1 MRTGVTAIDG
11 VGPWR
16 DLHARPSGRGRWL
29 VAPCLLAVALLAFAI
44 TAAPAAA
51 TNSHHFAGTIDTGT
65 DPVTGGPCNVWDL
78 DVDAQENVYVIC
90 GGSQLGNNFSSG
102 AVVKKFDKN
111 GNPVPFT
118 ANLPYIQGNTLLE
131 DPYPEAKENEYGK
144 TFQNEGKI
152 AVDTSSGPTA
162 GYIYIITSSH
172 LDVLKPS
179 GQFVASLSAAGAFG
193 LNSVAADAEGNVYY
207 NSGFKIDKR
216 DQSLAVV
223 AQLYDSTGNGVTSA
237 GSEQPASQDMAF
249 DSTGAVWGVGT
260 ADPLGG
266 FEADTIARWEAD
278 QFRPPEQESTFSLGN
293 HRKAKMSPLVEAPLK
308 AFGSEEQ
315 LKATSISVDRSDD
328 TLFVETSDVFGTQ
341 PRHIL
346 QFTRGTEDE
355 PSHQLGAPIGDNS
368 NIGPTTVG
376 GNAEGVAVASGG
388 TVFVAAGSEGIS
400 KFVAG
405 GPLPTVRDHRVAL
418 ADVGHTDVTV
428 RAEVEL
434 AGGGPITEC
443 EVRYGTTREYD
454 RSAPCVPDPSGSNF
468 DEDTAISAH
477 LTGLTTGT
485 EYHAAVVASNAE
497 GTGYGIDR
505 TFSPAAVLDLNT
517 SPATDITD
525 STATFRGSFDPDGIS
540 TTYHFEYGLAG
551 ELTAS
556 TEESAPVEGSGEL
569 PVAVP
574 VTNLGTGKEYQYRL
588 VATNSLGTT
597 RGPIQSFTVAGPP
610 TIFGVHASNVGSE
623 EADLGGRINTLGYPT
638 TYKFEYGPTAA
649 YGSVAP
655 ASGEGDAGEG
665 TQTEGFQ
672 EHVSGLE
679 PGRVYHFRLVATN
692 RWGTTTSDDT
702 TFNYLPAPCPNEHV
716 RQEMKSSFLP
726 DCRAYELVSPE
737 NAGGAQIYPGSEAYV
752 AGAKG
757 FPSFHQIGD
766 QREIQNTGLA
776 NNPPRFAYYV
786 GLGGIASLDA
796 PTAFLDL
803 YTATRTDEGWK
814 TSFSGISGREYAG
827 TAHKTCSISLDL
839 CLDHIRRNAFTEGEE
854 PNNWGYLFNLNDE
867 KLGPVPT
874 NLESVENGVNFIG
887 DIRNSPDLSH
897 FAFSSRN
904 VAFAEGGVT
913 ESPGSA
919 YDNDL
924 KTGTVKII
932 STLPDGE
939 PIPYGGVANEFI
951 TIPPTGVSRD
961 GSHILMETHAPDGPN
976 RLYMSVNDGPAYE
989 VSEGHGVTFIGMT
1002 PDGSKVLFLATQQ
1015 LLPEDTDESADIYMW
1030 HENEGSPPS
1039 LTLVTQGDG
1048 AGNSD
1053 ACQASWTEKCSVE
1066 LLKTQNGDRT
1076 GFSEPLGLRYQDVT
1090 LGGTDSKL
1098 ASSSGGVF
1106 FFSPD
1111 VLAGSA
1117 PHNGKNLYFANN
1129 GEIHYVAT
1137 LAGSQTIDRIQIS
1150 PDGEHAG
1157 FLTRARLTSYE
1168 NENFEEM
1175 YSYTPGT
1182 GRLICVSCRL
1192 DGLPPTA
1199 DVEASQNGPFMSD
1212 DGRVFFATSDP
1223 LVPADAD
1230 PYGIP
1235 DVYEYVEGRPQLISS
1250 GTSSN
1255 GKAPGGAGAFVA
1267 ETLGLE
1273 SVSSTGQDVFFS
1285 TTDTMVP
1292 QDANGNFAKIYDAR
1306 TDGGFEVAAKPA
1318 PCVAADEC
1326 HGAGAPAP
1334 GPLQIGTGSTTS
1346 GGNLPATKRHR
1357 TCRATHRHRTRHGRG
1372 AHSHNAR
1379 RANRAHRHRGCG
1391 HGAKKHRSGKRH
1403 ARLKGLR
1410 TGHRR
1415 GGRS

>member
-1 MRTGVTAIDG
+1 MV
-11 VGPWR
+11 V
-16 DLHARPSGRGRWL
+16 L
-29 VAPCLLAVALLAFAI
+29 ALLALAVI
-44 TAAPAAA
+44 AAPASA
-51 TNSHHFAGTIDTGT
+51 TSSFHFDHAIDTGE
-65 DPVTGGPCNVWDL
+65 DPAYPSDCNVWDM
-78 DVDAQENVYVIC
+78 DVDAQENVYVLC
-90 GGSQLGNNFSSG
+90 GGSQQLNNFNSG
-102 AVVKKFDKN
+102 AVVKKFDKE

-118 ANLPYIQGNTLLE
+118 ADLPYIQGNTLIE
-131 DPYPEAKENEYGK
+131 DPYPQVRENDFGK

-162 GYIYIITSSH
+162 GYIYIITSGH

-193 LNSVAADAEGNVYY
+193 LNSVSADAEGNVYY

-237 GSEQPASQDMAF
+237 GSEQPAIQDMAF

-260 ADPLGG
+260 ADPVGG

-278 QFRPPEQESTFSLGN
+278 QFGAPEQESTFSLGN

-308 AFGSEEQ
+308 AFASQEQ
-315 LKATSISVDRSDD
+315 LKAVSISVDRSDD
-328 TLFVETSDVFGTQ
+328 TLVAERSS
-341 PRHIL
+341 PRAIL
-346 QFTRGTEDE
+346 QFSRGTEDE
-355 PSHQLGAPIGDNS
+355 PSHQLGAPIGDPS
-368 NIGPTTVG
+368 NIGPVSPG
-376 GNAEGVAVASGG
+376 GHSDGIAVAKNGNL
-388 TVFVAAGSEGIS
+388 FAAAGTHYVSVFER
-400 KFVAG
+400 G

-418 ADVGHTDVTV
+418 NDIDHTEVTIRADLE
-428 RAEVEL
+428 RS
-434 AGGGPITEC
+434 GGAPIGGC
-443 EVRYGTTREYD
+443 EVRYGTTRTYGQ
-454 RSAPCVPDPSGSNF
+454 SAPCVPDPASSSF
-468 DEDTAISAH
+468 TDADTAISAN
-477 LTGLTTGT
+477 LTGLVTGT
-485 EYHAAVVASNAE
+485 EYHVAVVATNAE
-497 GTGYGIDR
+497 GAGYGIDR
-505 TFSPAAVLDLNT
+505 TFSPAAVLDLET
-517 SPATDITD
+517 APATDITD
-525 STATFRGSFDPDGIS
+525 STATFSGSFDPDEIP

-556 TEESAPVEGSGEL
+556 TEESDPVEGSGEHQ
-569 PVAVP
+569 VSVP

-610 TIFGVHASNVGSE
+610 TIFGVHASNVRSE
-623 EADLGGRINTLGYPT
+623 EADLGGRINTVGYPT

-655 ASGEGDAGEG
+655 TSGEGDAGEG
-665 TQTEGFQ
+665 TATEGFLQ
-672 EHVSGLE
+672 HVSGLE
-679 PGRVYHFRLVATN
+679 PGRVYHFRMIATN

-702 TFNYLPAPCPNEHV
+702 TFNFFPAPCPNEHV

-757 FPSFHQIGD
+757 FPSFHQVGD

-803 YTATRTDEGWK
+803 YTATRTDSGWK
-814 TSFSGISGREYAG
+814 TTFSGISGREYSG

-839 CLDHIRRNAFTEGEE
+839 CLDHIRRNAFTEGED

-874 NLESVENGVNFIG
+874 NLESIENGVNFIG

-904 VAFAEGGVT
+904 VAFAEGGLT

-924 KTGTVKII
+924 QTGTVKII
-932 STLPDGE
+932 STLPGGE
-939 PIPYGGVANEFI
+939 PIPYGGAAGEYI
-951 TIPPTGVSRD
+951 TIPPTGVSEN
-961 GSHILMETHAPDGPN
+961 GSHILMQTHAPDGPN

-989 VSEGHGVTFIGMT
+989 VSDGHGVTFIGMT

-1015 LLPEDTDESADIYMW
+1015 LLPEDTDESADVYMW

-1039 LTLVTQGDG
+1039 LSLISQDDQR
-1048 AGNSD
+1048 GNTD
-1053 ACQASWTEKCSVE
+1053 DCQASWTEKCSTE
-1066 LLKTQNGDRT
+1066 LLETERGDRS
-1076 GFSEPLGLRYQDVT
+1076 GYSPQLGYQDT
-1090 LGGTDSKL
+1090 TFGGPDSKM
-1098 ASSSGGVF
+1098 ARSSGGLF

-1117 PHNGKNLYFANN
+1117 PHNGKNLYFANA
-1129 GEIHYVAT
+1129 GTVHYVAT
-1137 LAGSQTIDRIQIS
+1137 LGGGQTIDRVQIS
-1150 PDGEHAG
+1150 PDGEHTG
-1157 FLTRARLTSYE
+1157 FLTRARLTSYD
-1168 NENFEEM
+1168 NEGFEEM

-1192 DGLPPTA
+1192 DGSAPTA

-1285 TTDTMVP
+1285 TTDSLVP
-1292 QDANGNFAKIYDAR
+1292 QDGNGNFAKIYDAR
-1306 TDGGFEVAAKPA
+1306 TDGGFEVAAQPA

-1326 HGAGAPAP
+1326 HGAGAGAP
-1334 GPLQIGTGSTTS
+1334 GPLQIGTGSVTA
-1346 GGNLPATKRHR
+1346 GGNLPATKQHR
-1357 TCRATHRHRTRHGRG
+1357 TCRAKRRHRSKRGHRAHGK
-1372 AHSHNAR
+1372 
-1379 RANRAHRHRGCG
+1379 RAGRVRRAHRGHRCG
-1391 HGAKKHRSGKRH
+1391 HRAKKHRSAKRH
-1403 ARLKGLR
+1403 TRTARH
-1410 TGHRR
+1410 HRAGR
-1415 GGRS
+1415 EHGGRS